1 MKYELGFM
9 DEYEDYHTTFL
20 GTFEDTDAGLAAFDK
35 FLIELGDQPA
45 GSWLELWDCST
56 YETIKEHNY

>member
-20 GTFEDTDAGLAAFDK
+20 GTFEDTGAFH
-35 FLIELGDQPA
+35 Q
-45 GSWLELWDCST
+45 
-56 YETIKEHNY
+56 